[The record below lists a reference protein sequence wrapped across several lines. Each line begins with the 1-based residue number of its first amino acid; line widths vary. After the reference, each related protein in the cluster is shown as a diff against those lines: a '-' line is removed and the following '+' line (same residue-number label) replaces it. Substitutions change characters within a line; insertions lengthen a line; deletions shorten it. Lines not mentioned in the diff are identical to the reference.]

1 MTQSRLPRNRTAQ
14 KGRPTYARSV
24 LVISAEA
31 FIGLGPSIQ
40 LKRLVLNR
48 IKWINNAS
56 TNRNID
62 NATNAR
68 RGSNSVQILHMLQ
81 PP

>member
-1 MTQSRLPRNRTAQ
+1 M
-14 KGRPTYARSV
+14 
-24 LVISAEA
+24 LVITAEA

-48 IKWINNAS
+48 MKWINNAS
-56 TNRNID
+56 TNKKID

-68 RGSNSVQILHMLQ
+68 RGSNNVHSLHMRIL
-81 PP
+81 PVNR